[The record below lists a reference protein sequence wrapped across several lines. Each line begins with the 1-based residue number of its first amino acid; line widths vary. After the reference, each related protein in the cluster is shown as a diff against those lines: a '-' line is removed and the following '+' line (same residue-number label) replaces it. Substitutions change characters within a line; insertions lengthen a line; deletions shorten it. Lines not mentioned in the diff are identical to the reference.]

1 MNRNDQAAIDGLF
14 ERLASVEATAAPRD
28 PEAEDLIARRM
39 QAQPGAAYRMAQT
52 LVAQTEAMAA
62 AEERIADLEAELHS
76 ARSDQGGFLSGLFG
90 SAPPH
95 PGVAAPRAPTRVS
108 SIPSA
113 GRRGAVAPAPGGQ
126 GGFLA
131 GAAQTAMGV
140 AGGVLLAQA
149 LTGVFSAGAAE
160 AGTWPEAPD
169 AGDPGG
175 DDWDFDL

>member
-1 MNRNDQAAIDGLF
+1 MLHARPGPVLLPGVTF
-14 ERLASVEATAAPRD
+14 HEPRD
-28 PEAEDLIARRM
+28 PEAEDLIARRL

-52 LVAQTEAMAA
+52 LVAQTEALSA
-62 AEERIADLEAELHS
+62 AEERIADLEAELHN

-90 SAPPH
+90 SAPQH
-95 PGVAAPRAPTRVS
+95 PGAPAMRGT

-113 GRRGAVAPAPGGQ
+113 GRRGGAVAPAPAGQ

-149 LTGVFSAGAAE
+149 LSGVFSAGAAE
-160 AGTWPEAPD
+160 AGTWPEEP
-169 AGDPGG
+169 GEGELGG
-175 DDWDFDL
+175 DDWDLGL